1 MKLQYIFEESL
12 WSKKLK
18 SDREEFGIVSHVID
32 KKMEAIIRGWNL
44 PEVLKKQEEDIEFK
58 FDDSGIV
65 NEYEKGYRCKD
76 GSVKFR
82 LYDKKEKKALFTME
96 FYKRIPLLGNAINLM
111 LLYVHDENLRGQGV
125 SSYYFDRLI
134 EYAQREGIERIDV
147 KANAD
152 DPYFKDDS
160 KVNAQNQKKLEEFY
174 LRRNKKIPVNLI
186 Q

>member
-1 MKLQYIFEESL
+1 MSQA
-12 WSKKLK
+12 
-18 SDREEFGIVSHVID
+18 ID
-32 KKMEAIIRGWNL
+32 KKMEAIIRSWNL
-44 PEVLKKQEEDIEFK
+44 PEVLKKQEDDIEFK

-65 NEYEKGYRCKD
+65 NEYEKGYRCED

-82 LYDKKEKKALFTME
+82 LYDKKDKKTLFTME
-96 FYKRIPLLGNAINLM
+96 FYKRLPLLGSAINLM
-111 LLYVHDENLRGQGV
+111 LLYVHEEKLRGQGV
-125 SSYYFDRLI
+125 SGYYFDRLI

-160 KVNAQNQKKLEEFY
+160 KVNALNQKKLEAFY
-174 LRRNKKIPVNLI
+174 LRRNKKMPVNLI